1 MNRIAIGIVAI
12 VVLMAATGGVTWY
25 LQDGSEVSIGSKSFI
40 ESVVLGELAQ
50 GVLQHS
56 EIDAAHDRQSMQAQL
71 SWQAIKNGEIDLYAE
86 YTGTLMRELLVDAN
100 LQTLD
105 ELREELA
112 TRGLKITAP
121 LGFRNNYGL
130 GMQEE
135 TAERWGIKSI
145 SDLKDHPEL
154 RFRFSDPFMAREDCW
169 PSLHDHYNL
178 PQQNV
183 RGMNHDLAYVAL
195 VNGACDVIDVYTTD
209 AEIEHFNL
217 RVLEDDLDHF
227 PVYEAVILYRS
238 DLVDRYPGIED
249 ALAQLQ
255 GVIDEQEMMALNAR
269 VKYDKQQAG
278 EVAAAYL
285 SNDLGIDVEN
295 NLETWQQRLLRN
307 TLEHLRLVTVSLT
320 AAIIVALP
328 LGIIAA
334 GKRRVG
340 QGILAVVGVVQTI
353 PSLALLA
360 FMVPLLGVGVR
371 PAMMALFLYSLL
383 PIVRNTHA
391 GLHDIPSQIRDSAY
405 ALGLP
410 ATARLFRVEL
420 PMASRSIMAGIK
432 TSAVINV
439 GTAALGGLIAAGGFG
454 QPIMTG
460 LSRLDM
466 QMVVWQGAVP
476 ASILALVVQ
485 GVFELA
491 ERIIVPK
498 GLRLRPVR

>member
-1 MNRIAIGIVAI
+1 MNRMAIGLVAI
-12 VVLMAATGGVTWY
+12 VVLMAAIAVVSWY
-25 LQDGSEVSIGSKSFI
+25 SQDGSEVSIGSKSFI
-40 ESVVLGELAQ
+40 ESIVLGELAE
-50 GVLQHS
+50 GVLL
-56 EIDAAHDRQSMQAQL
+56 DAGIEAEHDRQSMQAQL
-71 SWQAIKNGEIDLYAE
+71 SWQAANNGEIDLYAE
-86 YTGTLMRELLVDAN
+86 YTGTLMRELLADEN

-105 ELREELA
+105 ELRDELA
-112 TRGLKITAP
+112 KRGLKITAP

-130 GMQEE
+130 GMQED
-135 TAERWGIKSI
+135 TAQRLGIESI
-145 SDLKDHPEL
+145 SDLADHPEL
-154 RFRFSDPFMAREDCW
+154 KFRFSDPFMAREDCW
-169 PSLHDHYNL
+169 PSLQESYHL
-178 PQQNV
+178 PQKDV

-195 VNGACDVIDVYTTD
+195 VNGACDVIDIYTTD

-217 RVLEDDLDHF
+217 RVLKDDLQHF
-227 PVYEAVILYRS
+227 PAYEAVVLYRS
-238 DLVDRYPGIED
+238 DLVDRHPSVEK
-249 ALAQLQ
+249 ALSRLE
-255 GVIDEQEMMALNAR
+255 GVIDEQEMMTLNAQ
-269 VKYDKQQAG
+269 VKYGKQQAA

-285 SNDLGIDVEN
+285 ADDLGINIET

-328 LGIIAA
+328 LGVIAA

-340 QGILAVVGVVQTI
+340 QVILAVVGVVQTI

-410 ATARLFRVEL
+410 ASARLFRVEL

-491 ERIIVPK
+491 ERLIVPK